1 DHALRM
7 TGIVKRFGN
16 FTALDRVNFECRAGE
31 VHALVGE
38 NGAGKSTL
46 MTILG
51 GAYQPDEGTIELFG
65 DTVQFHHPSD
75 AQRAGISVIH
85 QEFNLLPHRTVAQN
99 IYLGREP
106 HRFGFID
113 RRAQHQAVSELLE
126 RLGVAGSIHP
136 DDKIAD
142 LSVAQ
147 QQMVE
152 IAKAPSYDARL
163 LVMDEPTAALA
174 SQEVDALLD
183 LIANLKRQGMT

>member
-1 DHALRM
+1 
-7 TGIVKRFGN
+7 
-16 FTALDRVNFECRAGE
+16 
-31 VHALVGE
+31 HALVGE

-46 MTILG
+46 MKILG
-51 GAYQPDEGTIELFG
+51 GAYQPDDGTIELFG
-65 DTVQFHHPSD
+65 DSVRFSHPID

-106 HRFGFID
+106 HRFGLID
-113 RRAQHQAVSELLE
+113 QGALRENVNVLLD
-126 RLGVAGSIHP
+126 RLGVAASIHP

-152 IAKAPSYDARL
+152 IAKALSYDASL
-163 LVMDEPTAALA
+163 LV
-174 SQEVDALLD
+174 
-183 LIANLKRQGMT
+183 